1 MEAIELL
8 KTRASHSR
16 LTEPAPD
23 ADTLQL
29 ALEAVTRTPDHAGL
43 KPWRVRWVRG
53 SARERLGDLM
63 AECLQRANPSA
74 TEAELQRAR
83 MKALRA
89 PLIIVVGAVLQPHPK
104 VPEIE
109 QLASAAAAA
118 QNILL
123 TLHARGYAGIWRTGA
138 PAYDTAIKR
147 AFGFEPKDALVAFIY
162 AGTPTSPAPALK
174 RATPEG
180 IAAEWTGAQAE

>member
-8 KTRASHSR
+8 KTRASHGR

-23 ADTLQL
+23 TDTLQL
-29 ALEAVTRTPDHAGL
+29 ALEAVTRAPDHAGL
-43 KPWRVRWVRG
+43 KPWRIRWVRG
-53 SARERLGDLM
+53 SARERLGQLM
-63 AECLQRANPSA
+63 ADCLQRENPNA
-74 TEAELQRAR
+74 TEAELQQTQA
-83 MKALRA
+83 KALRA
-89 PLIIVVGAVLQPHPK
+89 PLIIVVGAVLRPHPK

-138 PAYDTAIKR
+138 PAYDAAIKR
-147 AFGFEPKDALVAFIY
+147 AFGLEPKDALVAFIY
-162 AGTPTSPAPALK
+162 AGTPSGAAPTLR
-174 RATPEG
+174 RAVPEE
-180 IAAEWTGAQAE
+180 IAAEWPG